1 MIRYP
6 RLLNPGT
13 ANEIIARDIVAWIHA
28 YGDLQPF
35 YRRGQTFIEKGTYD
49 RDKAT
54 RLFFNL
60 VNSYYKEYARDQHIG
75 LYELNVATR
84 KLAATKLRDQF
95 EHEIGYSFPKGN
107 RGRRKRNCG
116 PDGIERDKWI
126 PAHAVRFNKDGSVS
140 MLR

>member
-13 ANEIIARDIVAWIHA
+13 ANEIIARDIVAWISA
-28 YGDLQPF
+28 YGNLDPF
-35 YRRGQTFIEKGTYD
+35 HKRGQYFIDKGTYD
-49 RDKAT
+49 RDKASK
-54 RLFFNL
+54 LFLNAI
-60 VNSYYKEYARDQHIG
+60 NSYYKAYARDQH
-75 LYELNVATR
+75 LSLSELNVPTR
-84 KLAATKLRDQF
+84 KLAANKLREDF
-95 EHEIGYSFPKGN
+95 ESDMGYQSN
-107 RGRRKRNCG
+107 RGKRKRNCG